1 MLRATGWG
9 GDIFRDFGGEDIFI
23 DFGGGGELQSLSSG
37 SGNVISAQGGTT
49 AGLGGFVGGEQWP
62 SSSSLEP

>member
-1 MLRATGWG
+1 MLRANVWG

-49 AGLGGFVGGEQWP
+49 AGLGSFVGGEQWLSP
-62 SSSSLEP
+62 SILEP